1 MARPTTNTPPGR
13 RDDRGADRSDYL
25 IEDEDTWKQNGRRI
39 VPPVVE

>member
-1 MARPTTNTPPGR
+1 MAKPASNAPSGR
-13 RDDRGADRSDYL
+13 RDKRGSERPDYL